1 MQIYGS
7 WPCLNSEE
15 SVLYITLHGLFH
27 LFIKTEH
34 YPSLVPHFAP
44 EVAFSENTSIRKCAF
59 VCVCNT

>member
-1 MQIYGS
+1 MQICGS
-7 WPCLNSEE
+7 WPWLNSEE

-34 YPSLVPHFAP
+34 YPSFVPYCAP
-44 EVAFSENTSIRKCAF
+44 KVAFSENTSIGKYAF